1 MGEFKNDL
9 QNNLES
15 NSDLEFR
22 IEQKIKKLQ
31 DSVIK
36 NHLISKESLAQLL
49 DFWNNINIQ
58 DIKQETSWELDNL
71 KNELKALTWETSNF
85 DYEDI
90 YNQLVEIK
98 KLKLALELKNE
109 IDSLKSEIE
118 KEKFYGWNYT
128 KKDLLIWKYL
138 SDETIR
144 QINNPNNVS
153 QNLKWLSIWLFES
166 IAITWKLWYDLII
179 WLIKTFNDLYKI
191 ISWKAEYEW
200 FKNI

>member
-15 NSDLEFR
+15 NSDLELR

-144 QINNPNNVS
+144 QINNPNNIS

>member
-15 NSDLEFR
+15 NSDLELK

>member
-15 NSDLEFR
+15 NSDLELR

-144 QINNPNNVS
+144 QINNPNNIS

-166 IAITWKLWYDLII
+166 IAITWKLWYDLIM

>member
-15 NSDLEFR
+15 NSDLELR

-166 IAITWKLWYDLII
+166 IAITWKLWFDLII

>member
-15 NSDLEFR
+15 NSDLELR

>member
-15 NSDLEFR
+15 NSDLELR

-166 IAITWKLWYDLII
+166 IAITWKLWYDLIM

>member
-15 NSDLEFR
+15 NSDLELK

-36 NHLISKESLAQLL
+36 NHIISKESLAQLL

-71 KNELKALTWETSNF
+71 KNELKALTGETSNF

-90 YNQLVEIK
+90 YNQLIEIK